1 QAVQAQG
8 VQVLKANPALVM
20 AIALT
25 SKNPSFDYAYLNNLA
40 GTLVADAIKRLP
52 GTGNVQ
58 QTGYPY
64 SMRLWLNPQRLA
76 DLSITVN
83 DIINV
88 VKDQN
93 NNYSTGQVGL
103 APSPTGQVLTI
114 PILTK
119 GYLSEVSEF
128 ENLIVRALS
137 DGASVRIKDVARV
150 ELGAQDYTYN
160 SRINGAPAAVLLVSQ
175 LSGANAVQLSKDV
188 RRAMTNTA
196 RIFPEGVGWSI
207 PYDSTKFITASIEEV
222 IVTFFEALALVMLVV
237 FLFLGNWRSTLVPML
252 VVPVSIIG
260 AFIGMGALGFTINTL
275 TLFGM
280 VLAIGLVVD
289 DAILVVERVEELM
302 EDEHL
307 APREAT
313 KRAMQQLTG
322 PIVAVMAVL
331 SSVFLPTAFIPGL
344 AGKLYQQFAVTITL
358 TMLLSALMAMSL
370 TPALC
375 ALLLKP
381 KPEGERRGFF
391 GAFNRG
397 FKRVTGHY
405 VDGVRYVLGRRLL
418 FVAVFGVIVGGVV
431 YNMISTPTGFLPDED
446 QGFFFVTATLPVGAS
461 LEQTGAVTRQL
472 EDYFRKDPAVADV
485 LSLNGFGLY
494 YNAPSIGTVIVTLKP
509 WDERKAPAENALNI
523 IAQGLK
529 DLGAMQDAK
538 VIPSNPPA
546 ISGLSL
552 VSGFDYYLQEPL
564 GDRALLNRTAATL
577 VETANRNPD
586 MRNIVIQ
593 SAPYGQQ
600 LFVDLDRAKA
610 TSLGLTVSDVMTAVG
625 GMFGP
630 MYVNNFVK
638 FGRVLQVRL
647 EADQAQRKS
656 PDDFLQIYVR
666 NNKGEMV
673 PVKSVLKTEW
683 ITGPLALDRFQGFP
697 AIHLVGQSAPGK
709 SSGEAI
715 TAMAAVSAQVIP
727 AGMEFQWSGQ
737 TLQQIISGKVAPYIF
752 ALSLIVVFLCLAAMY
767 ESWAVPIAVM
777 LTVPIG
783 VLGALSVIHIRGLD
797 NDVYFQIGLV
807 TIIGLAAKNG
817 ILLVESCKRHHEED
831 GMTPLD
837 ACLTAVRLRLRP
849 IFMTSLAFIL
859 GVLPLA
865 FATGAGANARHSVGT
880 GVAGGMLFDTLL
892 AIIFVPLFYYL
903 IVQWKERGTPAA
915 NAAPPPPTRSA

>member
-1 QAVQAQG
+1 
-8 VQVLKANPALVM
+8 
-20 AIALT
+20 
-25 SKNPSFDYAYLNNLA
+25 
-40 GTLVADAIKRLP
+40 
-52 GTGNVQ
+52 
-58 QTGYPY
+58 
-64 SMRLWLNPQRLA
+64 MRH
-76 DLSITVN
+76 
-83 DIINV
+83 
-88 VKDQN
+88 
-93 NNYSTGQVGL
+93 
-103 APSPTGQVLTI
+103 
-114 PILTK
+114 
-119 GYLSEVSEF
+119 
-128 ENLIVRALS
+128 
-137 DGASVRIKDVARV
+137 
-150 ELGAQDYTYN
+150 
-160 SRINGAPAAVLLVSQ
+160 
-175 LSGANAVQLSKDV
+175 
-188 RRAMTNTA
+188 
-196 RIFPEGVGWSI
+196 
-207 PYDSTKFITASIEEV
+207 
-222 IVTFFEALALVMLVV
+222 
-237 FLFLGNWRSTLVPML
+237 
-252 VVPVSIIG
+252 
-260 AFIGMGALGFTINTL
+260 
-275 TLFGM
+275 
-280 VLAIGLVVD
+280 VLA
-289 DAILVVERVEELM
+289 
-302 EDEHL
+302 
-307 APREAT
+307 
-313 KRAMQQLTG
+313 
-322 PIVAVMAVL
+322 
-331 SSVFLPTAFIPGL
+331 
-344 AGKLYQQFAVTITL
+344 
-358 TMLLSALMAMSL
+358 
-370 TPALC
+370 
-375 ALLLKP
+375 
-381 KPEGERRGFF
+381 
-391 GAFNRG
+391 
-397 FKRVTGHY
+397 
-405 VDGVRYVLGRRLL
+405 RRLL
-418 FVAVFGVIVGGVV
+418 FVAVFGVIVAGVG
-431 YNMISTPTGFLPDED
+431 YNMLTTPTGFLPDED

-472 EDYFRKDPAVADV
+472 EAYFRKDPAVADI

-509 WDERKAPAENALNI
+509 WDERKASAENALSI
-523 IAQGLK
+523 IAKGLQ
-529 DLGAMQDAK
+529 DLAGMQDAK

-577 VETANRNPD
+577 VATANRNPD
-586 MRNIVIQ
+586 MRNVVIQ

-600 LFVDLDRAKA
+600 LYVDLDRAKA
-610 TSLGLTVSDVMTAVG
+610 KALGLTIDDVMTAVG

-647 EADQAQRKS
+647 EADQGQRKS

-666 NNKGEMV
+666 NNKGDMV
-673 PVKSVLKTEW
+673 PVKSVIKTTW
-683 ITGPLALDRFQGFP
+683 VSGPLALDRFQGFP
-697 AIHLVGQSAPGK
+697 AIHLVGQSAPDK
-709 SSGEAI
+709 SSGDAI

-783 VLGALSVIHIRGLD
+783 VLGALSVIHMRGLD

-865 FATGAGANARHSVGT
+865 IATGAGANARHSVGT

-903 IVQWKERGTPAA
+903 IVQWNERGGPAA
-915 NAAPPPPTRSA
+915 GAPPAPPAARDKPS